1 MKQTNVNDDIREL
14 SHIALVVV
22 IMGFSVLMIIL
33 NFLLDWERWTI
44 PLAVTAFVG
53 CPVMHVTG
61 KPDEKLRLNIYAVI
75 LLVEMFYYSCNVE
88 TVFDSTPVVIVALV
102 LLAMTQVRFWV
113 PVCICVGYLGM
124 IVHLIEK
131 GADTEFVD
139 QVDRVVRTV
148 WAFLIIFFAG
158 IVVNRLVNAWS
169 RVKDKYEE
177 RIETVLK
184 ENKSATDFLAN
195 VSHEIRTPI
204 NVVIGLTGVCEEAE
218 TNPAI
223 RTHMESIQDAGKRV
237 SEQISDILDYSEID
251 RGQLFI
257 NEEEYMI
264 SSLLNDVVEELKV
277 LKNTT
282 LELVIDV
289 DPAFPNVL
297 RSDVSK
303 IKKILWHLISNGL
316 KYTKEGGVY
325 VKLYTIPQEYGVNL
339 RIEVTDTGV
348 GMENDEIDRIFD
360 QFYQSDSGRTR
371 STSGLGLGLSI
382 VSGFVRIMG
391 GFLTIESRKNVGT
404 TVKISLPQKVVDPSP
419 AMSLARPGDITIG
432 GYLQFDK
439 FPVPKV
445 REFYNRT
452 MLNIVNGLHLTMHR
466 VDNLDNFRTL
476 QDNMSFTHLFVGQ
489 QEYESDAAYIE
500 ELSERMLVFV
510 VTDRSYHLPKG
521 SRINLIE
528 KPFYAFPIIT
538 ALNRS
543 YDSDDTGVGQL
554 RCEGVRALVVD
565 DEPMNLIVARGILER
580 YGMEVTTVES
590 GLDSLKACREHLYDI
605 VFMDHM
611 MPGMDGV
618 ETMKKIR
625 SEAGQSKRYFPI
637 VMLTANAV
645 SSAREMFMREGF
657 DGFIPKPIDLTD
669 MERVLKRVLPSS
681 AISYVETE
689 APETETGRSHA
700 NDVPA
705 GDDQY
710 TSDDMASDHDRS
722 TDSTPDKSLNNDDVL
737 EFDVTV
743 DTGKSGNIS
752 GTDNDNSNKNNNK
765 NNPNPNSDT
774 AGIDRIRLARA
785 GVDYDKGLGYC
796 MYDAGFYR
804 TVLTQ
809 YASDASGKRADI
821 NRAYEENNWTDYKTY
836 VHALKS
842 SSKTIGATEL
852 SDLARLHEDAAKEN
866 NIDLITDKKEE
877 LFDLYKEVSTAIA
890 EAIGL
895 DIRDEDDESDSDD
908 ILEFAPEGGE

>member
-44 PLAVTAFVG
+44 PLSVTAFVG

-61 KPDEKLRLNIYAVI
+61 KPDEKLRLNIYAVV

-124 IVHLIEK
+124 IVHMIDK
-131 GADTEFVD
+131 GADMEFVN

-148 WAFLIIFFAG
+148 WAFVIIFFAG

-218 TNPAI
+218 TNPSI

-289 DPAFPNVL
+289 DPVFPNVL

-391 GFLTIESRKNVGT
+391 GFLTIESKKNVGT

-445 REFYNRT
+445 REFYNKT

-510 VTDRSYHLPKG
+510 VADRSYHLPKG

-625 SEAGQSKRYFPI
+625 SEAGQGKRYFPI

-681 AISYVETE
+681 AISYIEE
-689 APETETGRSHA
+689 ATETETG
-700 NDVPA
+700 
-705 GDDQY
+705 Q
-710 TSDDMASDHDRS
+710 
-722 TDSTPDKSLNNDDVL
+722 NNDDVL

-743 DTGKSGNIS
+743 DMGKSSNIS
-752 GTDNDNSNKNNNK
+752 GADNDNNNK
-765 NNPNPNSDT
+765 NNNNSNQNSDT

-852 SDLARLHEDAAKEN
+852 SELAKLHEDAAKEN
-866 NIDLITDKKEE
+866 NIDLITDKKDE
-877 LFDLYKEVSTAIA
+877 LFDLYKEVGIAIA

-895 DIRDEDDESDSDD
+895 DTRDEDDESDSDD